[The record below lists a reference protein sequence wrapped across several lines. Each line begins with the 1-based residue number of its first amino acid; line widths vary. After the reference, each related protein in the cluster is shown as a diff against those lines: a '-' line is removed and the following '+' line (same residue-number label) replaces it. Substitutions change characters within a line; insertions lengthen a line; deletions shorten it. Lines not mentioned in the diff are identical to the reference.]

1 MLILIIIFTF
11 NNRHFQTMKKI
22 NNLEPN
28 SVDFQNDNQLHE
40 LDQSEKE
47 YNRMISQHMTY
58 HKMLMDDLMK
68 LSSESGS
75 GPVSASSPME
85 LLQQQMDQANKI
97 NVVRGLGTTI
107 GNLNTSNQQLM
118 KSASK
123 FVDDGKEN
131 ANKVSRLNKFI
142 LQRGSKLNK
151 DIQAYD
157 AINAK
162 EQEQEQEGFTNN
174 SKQIPNPTMDAALEV
189 SELMNESQ
197 KYALV
202 VFGVFAIFLLYK
214 TVKHL

>member
-28 SVDFQNDNQLHE
+28 SVDFQNDSQLRE

-58 HKMLMDDLMK
+58 HKMLMDDLIK

-75 GPVSASSPME
+75 GQVSASSPME
-85 LLQQQMDQANKI
+85 LLQQQMDQANKN

-107 GNLNTSNQQLM
+107 GNLNASNQQLM

-157 AINAK
+157 AITAK

-174 SKQIPNPTMDAALEV
+174 SNQIPNPTMDAALEV